1 MRFPNKVINYH
12 ESVMSKFP
20 IILSFVKQ
28 KEYNIFKLYDYTKKY
43 FENIDEYVEVLDCLF
58 ALNKI
63 RLNEKTRSI
72 SYVK

>member
-1 MRFPNKVINYH
+1 MKFPNKVINYN

-20 IILSFVKQ
+20 IILSLVKQ
-28 KEYNIFKLYDYTKKY
+28 KEYNLFKLYDYTKKY

-63 RLNEKTRSI
+63 ILNEKTRSI
-72 SYVK
+72 RYVE